1 MYNSY
6 YIFFYF
12 SCLLYFACRNV
23 DKTEGKMV
31 QTTGSCSREGGPGP
45 VLCCVCFWNSRWYHY
60 LSTVQINLSHQAQ
73 VTLQLRVNYFRFS
86 AKIFSLS
93 ALAGAPQSLPHRCS
107 NLLSA
112 ALVSRPLHVFFL
124 RDSCC
129 FPVLRTFLAWKS
141 RGNAQKHHVSILQKT
156 FTQTDFIRYCYFLTN
171 TTNIFRTR
179 DLPPPTT

>member
-1 MYNSY
+1 M
-6 YIFFYF
+6 
-12 SCLLYFACRNV
+12 
-23 DKTEGKMV
+23 G
-31 QTTGSCSREGGPGP
+31 QTTGLFSCEGGPGP
-45 VLCCVCFWNSRWYHY
+45 VLCCVCFWNPRWYHF

-112 ALVSRPLHVFFL
+112 ALVSRPLHVIFL
-124 RDSCC
+124 RGSSC
-129 FPVLRTFLAWKS
+129 FPGVLRTFLLWKS
-141 RGNAQKHHVSILQKT
+141 QGNLQKHHVSVLQKT
-156 FTQTDFIRYCYFLTN
+156 LTDFIHCCYFLTN

-179 DLPPPTT
+179 VFLPSTT